1 MNLVIV
7 ESPAKAKTI
16 NKYLGDNYKV
26 LASYGHIRDLPS
38 KNGSVDPDQDFK
50 MEWEIDSFSKKYLKE
65 ITDAAKDSSK
75 IILATDPDRE
85 GEAIAWHVKEYL
97 NEKKL
102 LKDKEIE
109 RVVFNEITKK
119 AVIHGIENPRQIE
132 PLLVDAYMARRA
144 LDYLVGFNIS
154 PILWT
159 KLPGSKSAGRVQSVA
174 LKLITEREHEI
185 ESFQPEEFWTLSIK
199 FKDEKNQIIVASI
212 SQLDKNKIEKFSFRN
227 KNEINNAISSINQK
241 KFSITDISSKVVNR
255 NPSGPFTTSTLQQTA
270 SSRLGF
276 GASRTMQIAQ
286 KLYQGVEI
294 EGETIGL
301 ITYMRTDGTNIS
313 KDAIVTFRD
322 YIKKEVGNEYL
333 PESAL
338 NYSGKKAKNAQEA
351 HEAIRP
357 TDIIRTPQSVKKYL
371 STDQNKLYDL
381 IWSRALSSQMQSAKF
396 DRNTITITSN
406 NSDTICK
413 ASGSVLKFDGFLKI
427 YNNQGKDDDEKILPS
442 VSKGLVNVESL
453 IDEQHFTQPPPRYSE
468 ASLVKK
474 LEELGIGRPSTYASI
489 ISTIANRGYAEIL
502 NKRFFPTDRGKLI
515 SAFLEKLFSKYV
527 DYNFTASLE
536 DQLDEITTGKESWIK
551 VLELFWKDFN
561 NNVAEV
567 KEKRTREVLD
577 LLNDSLGDLVF
588 DKDDKG
594 NIIRKC
600 QLCNSG
606 ILSLKNSF
614 RGGAFIGCSNYPDC
628 KFTRPLS
635 KAKAAAQAQ
644 LAEPKFIGK
653 HENGNDIYLKNGRFG
668 PYLQYEKILE
678 DIEIEKTQ
686 KKKRKS
692 KKFKSEVNKLL
703 KNISIPKG
711 LELDSIDLEK
721 AQFLCS
727 LPKSLGINP
736 DNQKEITLNTG
747 RFGPYL
753 KCENKS
759 ARIENIEEIF
769 SIGLNRAI
777 TLIAEAKPG
786 RMSSSIIKDLG
797 EHPED
802 KKPIRIMKGQY
813 GPYIKYKSLNATIPE
828 EKDPNEI
835 TVEDALILIE
845 KRREYDKTKN
855 KKKRKKW
862 LKKFHLFC

>member
-38 KNGSVDPDQDFK
+38 KNGSVNPDQDFK
-50 MEWEIDSFSKKYLKE
+50 MEWEVDSFSKKYLKE

-119 AVIHGIENPRQIE
+119 AVIQGIENPRQIE

-174 LKLITEREHEI
+174 LKLITEREHAI
-185 ESFQPEEFWTLSIK
+185 ESFKPEEFWTLSIK
-199 FKDEKNQIIVASI
+199 FADTANQNFTASI
-212 SQLDKNKIEKFSFRN
+212 SQLDNNKIEKFSFRN
-227 KNEINNAISSINQK
+227 KEEINKAISSINKK
-241 KFSITDISSKVVNR
+241 KFSITDISSKIVNR

-286 KLYQGVEI
+286 KLYQGIEM

-301 ITYMRTDGTNIS
+301 ITYMRTDGTNLS
-313 KDAIVTFRD
+313 KDAVTSFRN
-322 YIKKEVGNEYL
+322 YIQKEIGNEYL
-333 PESAL
+333 PKDVL

-381 IWSRALSSQMQSAKF
+381 IWSRALSSQMESAKF
-396 DRNTITITSN
+396 DRNTITITSDN
-406 NSDTICK
+406 NDTICK

-427 YNNQGKDDDEKILPS
+427 YNNQSKDDDETILPA
-442 VSKGLVNVESL
+442 VSKGPINIEAL
-453 IDEQHFTQPPPRYSE
+453 IDEQHYTQPPPRYSE

-527 DYNFTASLE
+527 DYNFTAGLE

-561 NNVAEV
+561 NNVSEV

-577 LLNDSLGDLVF
+577 LLNDSLGELIF
-588 DKDDKG
+588 DKDNEG
-594 NIIRKC
+594 NVVRKC
-600 QLCNSG
+600 QLCSSG
-606 ILSLKNSF
+606 TLSLKNSF
-614 RGGAFIGCSNYPDC
+614 RGGAFIGCSNYPEC

-668 PYLQYEKILE
+668 PYLQYEKIPSDLE
-678 DIEIEKTQ
+678 VEKNS
-686 KKKRKS
+686 KKKKKTKKLKS
-692 KKFKSEVNKLL
+692 DVNELL
-703 KNISIPKG
+703 KNVSIPKG
-711 LELDSIDLEK
+711 LELESINLEK

-736 DNQKEITLNTG
+736 DNQKDITLNVG

-759 ARIENIEEIF
+759 ARIENVEEIF

-786 RMSSSIIKDLG
+786 RMSSSMIKDLG

-802 KKPIRIMKGQY
+802 KKPVRVMKGQY

-828 EKDPNEI
+828 EKDPTEL
-835 TVEDALILIE
+835 TMEEALILIE
-845 KRREYDKTKN
+845 KRREYDKTK
-855 KKKRKKW
+855 KSKRKKT
-862 LKKFHLFC
+862 K

>member
-16 NKYLGDNYKV
+16 NKYLGDNYTV

-38 KNGSVDPDQDFK
+38 KNGSVDPDQNFK
-50 MEWEIDSFSKKYLKE
+50 MEWEVDNFSKKYLKD
-65 ITDAAKDSSK
+65 ITDAAKESSK

-102 LKDKEIE
+102 LKDKEVE

-119 AVIHGIENPRQIE
+119 AVTFGIENPRQIE

-185 ESFQPEEFWTLSIK
+185 ELFNPEEFWTLSLK
-199 FKDEKNQIIVASI
+199 FQDEKKNSITASI
-212 SQLDKNKIEKFSFRN
+212 YQLDSEKIEKFTFR
-227 KNEINNAISSINQK
+227 KKEDIEKAISGLKNK
-241 KFSITDISSKVVNR
+241 KFNISDISSKIVNR
-255 NPSGPFTTSTLQQTA
+255 NPSGPFTTSTLQQVA

-286 KLYQGVEI
+286 KLYQGIEI
-294 EGETIGL
+294 EGDTVGL
-301 ITYMRTDGTNIS
+301 ITYMRTDGTNLS
-313 KDAIVTFRD
+313 ADAISDFRNF
-322 YIKKEVGNEYL
+322 IKKSYGNEYI
-333 PESAL
+333 PEKAN

-357 TDIIRTPQSVKKYL
+357 TDINRSPETVKKYL
-371 STDQNKLYDL
+371 STDQNKLYNL
-381 IWSRALSSQMQSAKF
+381 IWSRALSSQMVSAKF
-396 DRNTITITSN
+396 DRNTITIETEDKN
-406 NSDTICK
+406 TVCK
-413 ASGSVLKFDGFLKI
+413 TSGSVLKFDGFLKV
-427 YNNQGKDDDEKILPS
+427 YKNPNSEDDDEILPE
-442 VSKGLVNVESL
+442 VKKGPINIESFL
-453 IDEQHFTQPPPRYSE
+453 DEQHFTQPPPRYSE

-489 ISTIANRGYAEIL
+489 ISTISNRGYAEIT

-527 DYNFTASLE
+527 DYNFTAGLE
-536 DQLDEITTGKESWIK
+536 DQLDEITTGKESWIN

-561 NNVAEV
+561 NNVSEV

-577 LLNDSLGDLVF
+577 LLNESLGTLIF
-588 DKDDKG
+588 DKDDSG
-594 NIIRKC
+594 NVVRKC
-600 QLCNSG
+600 QLCDTGS
-606 ILSLKNSF
+606 LSLKNSF
-614 RGGAFIGCSNYPDC
+614 RGGAFIGCSNYPEC
-628 KFTRPLS
+628 NFTRPLS

-644 LAEPKFIGK
+644 LAEPKFLGK
-653 HENGNDIYLKNGRFG
+653 HDNGNDIFLKNGRFG
-668 PYLQYEKILE
+668 PYLQYEKLLE
-678 DIEIEKTQ
+678 SIEKEN
-686 KKKRKS
+686 KKK
-692 KKFKSEVNKLL
+692 KKKTKKAKKDLNELL
-703 KNISIPKG
+703 KNVSIPKG
-711 LELDSIDLEK
+711 IELDSIDIDK
-721 AQFLCS
+721 ARFLCS

-736 DNQKEITLNTG
+736 DNQKEIFLNTG

-759 ARIENIEEIF
+759 ARLENVEEIF

-777 TLIAEAKPG
+777 TLIADAKPG

-802 KKPIRIMKGQY
+802 KKPVRIMKGQY

-828 EKDPNEI
+828 EKDPTELNME
-835 TVEDALILIE
+835 EALILIE
-845 KRREYDKTKN
+845 KRREYDKN
-855 KKKRKKW
+855 KKTKK
-862 LKKFHLFC
+862 KKKK

>member
-16 NKYLGDNYKV
+16 NKYLGDNYTV

-38 KNGSVDPDQDFK
+38 KNGSVDPDQNFK
-50 MEWEIDSFSKKYLKE
+50 MEWEVDSFSKKYLKE
-65 ITDAAKDSSK
+65 ISDAAKDSSK

-97 NEKKL
+97 DEKKL

-119 AVIHGIENPRQIE
+119 AVTHGIENPRQIE

-185 ESFQPEEFWTLSIK
+185 ELFKPEEFWTLSIN
-199 FKDEKNQIIVASI
+199 FQDKNKSNITASI
-212 SQLDKNKIEKFSFRN
+212 SQLDGEKIEKFSFKN
-227 KNEINNAISSINQK
+227 KEEIEKAISNIKNK
-241 KFSITDISSKVVNR
+241 KFNITDISSKVISR
-255 NPSGPFTTSTLQQTA
+255 NPAGPFTTSTLQQVA

-286 KLYQGVEI
+286 KLYQGIEI
-294 EGETIGL
+294 EGDTVGL
-301 ITYMRTDGTNIS
+301 ITYMRTDGTNLS
-313 KDAIVTFRD
+313 ADAVSDFRNF
-322 YIKKEVGNEYL
+322 IKKEYGNEYL
-333 PESAL
+333 PEYPN

-357 TDIIRTPQSVKKYL
+357 TDINRNPDSVKKYL
-371 STDQNKLYDL
+371 SSDQQKLYSL
-381 IWSRALSSQMQSAKF
+381 IWSRALSSQMETAKF
-396 DRNTITITSN
+396 DRNTITIESED
-406 NSDTICK
+406 SKTICK
-413 ASGSVLKFDGFLKI
+413 SSGSVLKFDGFLKV
-427 YNNQGKDDDEKILPS
+427 YSNQSKDDDEQILPEM
-442 VSKGLVNVESL
+442 SKGPINIEAL

-489 ISTIANRGYAEIL
+489 ISTIANRGYAEII

-527 DYNFTASLE
+527 DYNFTAGLE
-536 DQLDEITTGKESWIK
+536 DKLDDITSGKESWLK

-561 NNVAEV
+561 SNVSEV

-577 LLNDSLGDLVF
+577 LLNESLGALIFDT
-588 DKDDKG
+588 DKDGK
-594 NIIRKC
+594 IIRKC
-600 QLCNSG
+600 QLCNTGS
-606 ILSLKNSF
+606 LSLKNSF
-614 RGGAFIGCSNYPDC
+614 RGGAFIGCSNYPEC

-635 KAKAAAQAQ
+635 KVKAAAQSQ
-644 LAEPKFIGK
+644 LAEPKFLGK
-653 HENGNDIYLKNGRFG
+653 HENGNDIFLKNGRFG
-668 PYLQYEKILE
+668 PYLQYEKVPQE
-678 DIEIEKTQ
+678 NKREEKPKRRKKTI
-686 KKKRKS
+686 KKKT
-692 KKFKSEVNKLL
+692 EVNELL

-711 LELDSIDLEK
+711 IELESIDIDK
-721 AQFLCS
+721 AKFLCS
-727 LPKSLGINP
+727 LPRSLGINP
-736 DNQKEITLNTG
+736 ENQKEITLNTG

-759 ARIENIEEIF
+759 ARIENVEEIF

-777 TLIAEAKPG
+777 ALIAEAKPG

-802 KKPIRIMKGQY
+802 KKPVRVMKGQY

-828 EKDPNEI
+828 EKDPTDLTME
-835 TVEDALILIE
+835 EALILIE
-845 KRREYDKTKN
+845 KRREYDKSKRSKV
-855 KKKRKKW
+855 KKK
-862 LKKFHLFC
+862 

>member
-38 KNGSVDPDQDFK
+38 KNGSVDPDKDFK

-185 ESFQPEEFWTLSIK
+185 ESFKPEEFWTLSVK
-199 FKDEKNQIIVASI
+199 FKDEKNQNILASI
-212 SQLDKNKIEKFSFRN
+212 SQLDNNKIEKFSFRN
-227 KNEINNAISSINQK
+227 KDEINKAISSINQK

-301 ITYMRTDGTNIS
+301 ITYMRTDGTNLS
-313 KDAIVTFRD
+313 KDAVVAFRD
-322 YIKKEVGNEYL
+322 YIKKEIGNEYL
-333 PESAL
+333 PENAL

-357 TDIIRTPQSVKKYL
+357 TDVIRTPQSVKKYL

-406 NSDTICK
+406 NNDTVCK

-427 YNNQGKDDDEKILPS
+427 YNNQGKDDDENILPS
-442 VSKGLVNVESL
+442 VSKGLINIESL

-527 DYNFTASLE
+527 DYNFTAGLE

-561 NNVAEV
+561 SNVAEV

-594 NIIRKC
+594 NIVRKC

-606 ILSLKNSF
+606 TLSLKNSF
-614 RGGAFIGCSNYPDC
+614 RGGAFIGCSNYPEC

-668 PYLQYEKILE
+668 PYLQYEKIPE
-678 DIEIEKTQ
+678 DIEIEKTP
-686 KKKRKS
+686 KKKRKI
-692 KKFKSEVNKLL
+692 KKLKSDVNELL
-703 KNISIPKG
+703 KNVSIPKG
-711 LELDSIDLEK
+711 LALESIDLEK

-786 RMSSSIIKDLG
+786 RMSSSMIKDLG

-802 KKPIRIMKGQY
+802 KKPVRIMKGQY

-828 EKDPNEI
+828 EKDPTEL
-835 TVEDALILIE
+835 TMEEALILIE
-845 KRREYDKTKN
+845 KRKEYDKTK
-855 KKKRKKW
+855 KKKKK
-862 LKKFHLFC
+862 K

>member
-38 KNGSVDPDQDFK
+38 KNGSVNPDQDFK
-50 MEWEIDSFSKKYLKE
+50 MEWEVDSFSKKYLKE

-119 AVIHGIENPRQIE
+119 AVIQGIENPRQIE

-174 LKLITEREHEI
+174 LKLITEREHAI
-185 ESFQPEEFWTLSIK
+185 ESFKPEEFWTLSIK
-199 FKDEKNQIIVASI
+199 FADTANQNFTASI
-212 SQLDKNKIEKFSFRN
+212 SQLDNNKIEKFSFRN
-227 KNEINNAISSINQK
+227 KEEINKAISSINKK
-241 KFSITDISSKVVNR
+241 KFSITDISSKIVNR

-286 KLYQGVEI
+286 KLYQGIEM

-301 ITYMRTDGTNIS
+301 ITYMRTDGTNLS
-313 KDAIVTFRD
+313 KDAVTSFRN
-322 YIKKEVGNEYL
+322 YIQKEIGNEYL
-333 PESAL
+333 PKDVL

-381 IWSRALSSQMQSAKF
+381 IWSRALSSQMESAKF
-396 DRNTITITSN
+396 DRNTITITSDN
-406 NSDTICK
+406 NDTICK

-427 YNNQGKDDDEKILPS
+427 YNNQSKDDDETILPA
-442 VSKGLVNVESL
+442 VSKGPINIEAL
-453 IDEQHFTQPPPRYSE
+453 IDEQHYTQPPPRYSE

-527 DYNFTASLE
+527 DYNFTAGLE

-561 NNVAEV
+561 NNVSEV

-577 LLNDSLGDLVF
+577 LLNDSLGELIF
-588 DKDDKG
+588 DKDNEG
-594 NIIRKC
+594 NVVRKC
-600 QLCNSG
+600 QLCSSG
-606 ILSLKNSF
+606 TLSLKNSF
-614 RGGAFIGCSNYPDC
+614 RGGAFIGCSNYPEC

-668 PYLQYEKILE
+668 PYLQYEKIPS
-678 DIEIEKTQ
+678 DIEVEKVN
-686 KKKRKS
+686 KKKKKTKKLKS
-692 KKFKSEVNKLL
+692 DVNELL
-703 KNISIPKG
+703 KNVSIPKG
-711 LELDSIDLEK
+711 LALESINLEK

-736 DNQKEITLNTG
+736 DNQKEITLNIG

-759 ARIENIEEIF
+759 ARIENVEEIF

-786 RMSSSIIKDLG
+786 RMSSSMIKDLG

-802 KKPIRIMKGQY
+802 KKPVRVMKGQY

-828 EKDPNEI
+828 EKDPTEL
-835 TVEDALILIE
+835 TMEEALILIE
-845 KRREYDKTKN
+845 KRKEYDKSKKSKG
-855 KKKRKKW
+855 KKKK
-862 LKKFHLFC
+862 

>member
-38 KNGSVDPDQDFK
+38 KNGSVNPDQDFK
-50 MEWEIDSFSKKYLKE
+50 MEWEVDSFSKKYLKE

-119 AVIHGIENPRQIE
+119 AVIQGIENPRQIE

-174 LKLITEREHEI
+174 LKLITEREHAI
-185 ESFQPEEFWTLSIK
+185 ESFKPEEFWTLSIK
-199 FKDEKNQIIVASI
+199 FADTANQNFTASI
-212 SQLDKNKIEKFSFRN
+212 SQLDNNKIEKFSFRN
-227 KNEINNAISSINQK
+227 KEEINKAISSINKK
-241 KFSITDISSKVVNR
+241 KFSIADISSKIVNR

-286 KLYQGVEI
+286 KLYQGIEM

-301 ITYMRTDGTNIS
+301 ITYMRTDGTNLS
-313 KDAIVTFRD
+313 KDAVTSFRN
-322 YIKKEVGNEYL
+322 YIQKEIGNEYL
-333 PESAL
+333 PKDVL

-381 IWSRALSSQMQSAKF
+381 IWSRALSSQMESAKF
-396 DRNTITITSN
+396 DRNTITITSDN
-406 NSDTICK
+406 NDTICK

-427 YNNQGKDDDEKILPS
+427 YNNQSKDDDENILPA
-442 VSKGLVNVESL
+442 VSKGPINIEAL
-453 IDEQHFTQPPPRYSE
+453 IDEQHYTQPPPRYSE

-527 DYNFTASLE
+527 DYNFTAGLE

-561 NNVAEV
+561 NNVSEV

-577 LLNDSLGDLVF
+577 LLNDSLGELIF
-588 DKDDKG
+588 DKDNEG
-594 NIIRKC
+594 NVVRKC
-600 QLCNSG
+600 QLCSSG
-606 ILSLKNSF
+606 TLSLKNSF
-614 RGGAFIGCSNYPDC
+614 RGGAFIGCSNYPEC

-668 PYLQYEKILE
+668 PYLQYEKIPS
-678 DIEIEKTQ
+678 DIEVEKIS
-686 KKKRKS
+686 KKKKKTKKLKS
-692 KKFKSEVNKLL
+692 DVNELL
-703 KNISIPKG
+703 KNVSIPKG
-711 LELDSIDLEK
+711 LELESIDLEK

-736 DNQKEITLNTG
+736 DNQKDITLNVG

-759 ARIENIEEIF
+759 ARIENVEEIF

-786 RMSSSIIKDLG
+786 RMSSSMIKDLG

-802 KKPIRIMKGQY
+802 KKPVRVMKGQY

-828 EKDPNEI
+828 EKDPTEL
-835 TVEDALILIE
+835 TMEEALILIE
-845 KRREYDKTKN
+845 KRREYDKTK
-855 KKKRKKW
+855 KSKRKKT
-862 LKKFHLFC
+862 K